1 MRQNIY
7 LGNNRLLTSLHTGH
21 KIFVDTRD
29 VGIAPHLMWE
39 GRWEPW
45 IDHHVLDAVRPGMT
59 VCDVGASF
67 GYYTLLLA
75 EQIGP
80 TGQLH
85 AFEPNPTVARL
96 LKQSVMVNGFDQRV
110 RVHCFAL
117 GKEEGEL
124 TLHVDEASV
133 GGSFLEALEAIDGF
147 EPLRVPVRRLDQVLK
162 GGEPVHFLKVDVEGF
177 EDAMMQGAGALLEH
191 PDLRGAL
198 MEFRRLS
205 DAISDLPRYVAQLL
219 ARGMTVVALEPDG
232 PMKLADVGAVMAL
245 PKGHLTNLLFQSP

>member
-7 LGNNRLLTSLHTGH
+7 LGNNRLLTSLYTGH

-29 VGIAPHLMWE
+29 IGIAPHLMWE

-45 IDHHVLDAVRPGMT
+45 IDHHVLAAVQPGMT

-67 GYYTLLLA
+67 GYYSLLLA
-75 EQIGP
+75 EKIGP
-80 TGQLH
+80 LGKLH
-85 AFEPNPTVARL
+85 AFEPNPGIARL
-96 LKQSVMVNGFDQRV
+96 LKQSAAVNGFDQRV
-110 RVHCFAL
+110 HVHFFAL

-133 GGSFLEALEAIDGF
+133 GGSFLGAPETIDGF
-147 EPLRVPVRRLDQVLK
+147 VPLLVSVRRLDQVLK
-162 GGEPVHFLKVDVEGF
+162 PGEPVHFLKVDVEGF
-177 EDAMMQGAGALLEH
+177 EDAMMQGAGALLDH

-198 MEFRRLS
+198 MEFRRIS
-205 DAISDLPRYVAQLL
+205 DSANDLPRYVAQFFG
-219 ARGMTVVALEPDG
+219 RGMTVVALEPGG
-232 PMKLADVGAVMAL
+232 PIKLANVGAVMAL